1 MTTVAKNVR
10 HTGITITKVE
20 LELSFCPEFPAAPP
34 SSPALV
40 VGFVDSSLDVLI
52 VSIPD
57 TRVEAGEVSVIGF
70 EVEERAVFLT
80 VVDNFNVVVSMC
92 VVGDE
97 DGGIGGAVGSV
108 FGGAVDDDDGEVV
121 VEVVNFDVVDVVA
134 KVVDGSVD
142 GGSVVDGSAVGT
154 VDDRGALSKKKNNAV
169 VTML

>member
-1 MTTVAKNVR
+1 M
-10 HTGITITKVE
+10 
-20 LELSFCPEFPAAPP
+20 
-34 SSPALV
+34 V

-80 VVDNFNVVVSMC
+80 GVDNFNMVVSMC
-92 VVGDE
+92 VVVDE
-97 DGGIGGAVGSV
+97 DAGIGGAVGV
-108 FGGAVDDDDGEVV
+108 FDGVVDDDDGEVV

-142 GGSVVDGSAVGT
+142 GGSVFNGSVDGGSVVDGSVDGGSVVDGSVVDGSVVDGSVVGT
-154 VDDRGALSKKKNNAV
+154 FDDRGALSKE
-169 VTML
+169 